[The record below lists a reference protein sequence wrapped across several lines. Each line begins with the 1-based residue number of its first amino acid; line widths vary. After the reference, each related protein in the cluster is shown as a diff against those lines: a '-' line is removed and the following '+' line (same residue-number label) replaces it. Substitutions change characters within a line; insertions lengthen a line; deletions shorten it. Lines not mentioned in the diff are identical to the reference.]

1 MAEGVLAGAP
11 CSTGASNAIV
21 VQSGQVT
28 LNADRQTRQTKP
40 IWKHPIYTLLSGTW
54 MLPYGT
60 TFFPKKFAVYA
71 TYWSSYLKAWE
82 ENIILAEW
90 GDGCLAGICCS
101 FLKARRQVIPN
112 CTCCNL
118 GGICLA
124 DKYLTVTKD
133 LSASPCM
140 DTLSVGSKQYTP
152 FFRAAVPSRFFFFS
166 GRERKIKSKIQ
177 NSWITGL
184 LCEP

>member
-1 MAEGVLAGAP
+1 ME
-11 CSTGASNAIV
+11 TSNLY
-21 VQSGQVT
+21 SSFWN
-28 LNADRQTRQTKP
+28 LNAP
-40 IWKHPIYTLLSGTW
+40 IWY
-54 MLPYGT
+54 Y
-60 TFFPKKFAVYA
+60 FFPKKFAVYA